1 MSRDLADTQT
11 YFSGCFL
18 PLSRHLQTSSNEL
31 NFLTIYKFLHNM
43 KNFYFTIIAILAFTF
58 SANATTGAEL
68 VSNYVSQ
75 YKDLAI
81 EEQLRTGIPASIKL
95 SMGLL
100 ESSFGQSRLATEAN
114 NHFGIKWWNNSD
126 GNAFV
131 EAMDDDTDANGKPT
145 PSKFVKFN
153 SAEESYRKHSE
164 FLLTRARYRV
174 LFNYDRTDYRSWA
187 TGLKACGYATAPD
200 YAEKLI
206 RLIEKYNLS
215 QYDVPSGLSFDN
227 AASAETVKVA
237 PQGTPQYVA
246 PLTASVEQT
255 VAIPQPVRRTVA
267 AKSTTP
273 APVAAPVVTPV
284 AKTNVSP
291 KPRSIE
297 SSHVEN
303 GQKMHFTLTEV
314 N

>member
-1 MSRDLADTQT
+1 
-11 YFSGCFL
+11 
-18 PLSRHLQTSSNEL
+18 
-31 NFLTIYKFLHNM
+31 M
-43 KNFYFTIIAILAFTF
+43 KNFYFTLIALFSFAFT
-58 SANATTGAEL
+58 ANATTGAEL
-68 VSNYVSQ
+68 VNNYVAQ

-100 ESSFGQSRLATEAN
+100 ESSFGTSRLATEAN
-114 NHFGIKWWNNSD
+114 NHFGIKWWNAND
-126 GNAFV
+126 GAAFV
-131 EAMDDDTDANGKPT
+131 EAMDDDKDKNGAPM
-145 PSKFVKFN
+145 PSKFVKFT

-164 FLLTRARYRV
+164 FLLTRARYRT
-174 LFNYDRTDYRSWA
+174 LFSFDRSDYRSWA

-206 RLIEKYNLS
+206 KLIEKYNLS

-227 AASAETVKVA
+227 NVTVEPVKVA
-237 PQGTPQYVA
+237 AVATPQYEA

-255 VAIPQPVRRTVA
+255 VVLPQPVRRTVA
-267 AKSTTP
+267 AKSAIVT
-273 APVAAPVVTPV
+273 AAPA

-291 KPRSIE
+291 KPRSVE

-314 N
+314 GDN

>member
-1 MSRDLADTQT
+1 
-11 YFSGCFL
+11 
-18 PLSRHLQTSSNEL
+18 
-31 NFLTIYKFLHNM
+31 M
-43 KNFYFTIIAILAFTF
+43 KNFIFTIIAILAFAFT
-58 SANATTGAEL
+58 ANATTGAEL

-114 NHFGIKWWNNSD
+114 NHFGIKWWSAND
-126 GNAFV
+126 GSAFV
-131 EAMDDDTDANGKPT
+131 EAMDDDKDKNGAPT
-145 PSKFVKFN
+145 PSKFVKFS

-187 TGLKACGYATAPD
+187 MGLKACGYATAPD

-206 RLIEKYNLS
+206 RLIEKFNLS
-215 QYDVPSGLSFDN
+215 QYDVPSGLSFDK
-227 AASAETVKVA
+227 ATAPTQTVRVATQAVAQSDAS
-237 PQGTPQYVA
+237 
-246 PLTASVEQT
+246 LTASIET
-255 VAIPQPVRRTVA
+255 TMAIPQPVRRTVA
-267 AKSTTP
+267 AKSTTIAP
-273 APVAAPVVTPV
+273 AAN
-284 AKTNVSP
+284 TNVSP
-291 KPRSIE
+291 KPRTIE
-297 SSHVEN
+297 SNHVEN
-303 GQKMHFTLTEV
+303 GQKMHFTLSEV

>member
-1 MSRDLADTQT
+1 
-11 YFSGCFL
+11 
-18 PLSRHLQTSSNEL
+18 
-31 NFLTIYKFLHNM
+31 M
-43 KNFYFTIIAILAFTF
+43 KNFIFTIIAILAFAFT
-58 SANATTGAEL
+58 ANGASNTITGAEL

-114 NHFGIKWWNNSD
+114 NHFGIKWWSAND
-126 GNAFV
+126 GASFV
-131 EAMDDDTDANGKPT
+131 EAMDDDKDKNGAPT
-145 PSKFVKFN
+145 PSKFVKFS

-206 RLIEKYNLS
+206 RLIEKFNLS
-215 QYDVPSGLSFDN
+215 QYDVPSGLSFEK
-227 AASAETVKVA
+227 AAAPVQTVRIATQVVA
-237 PQGTPQYVA
+237 QSDA
-246 PLTASVEQT
+246 SLTASTEAT
-255 VAIPQPVRRTVA
+255 TEIPQPVRRAVA
-267 AKSTTP
+267 AKSATL
-273 APVAAPVVTPV
+273 APTAN
-284 AKTNVSP
+284 TNVSP
-291 KPRSIE
+291 KPRTIE
-297 SSHVEN
+297 SNHVEN
-303 GQKMHFTLTEV
+303 GQKMHFTLSEV